1 MNLTFILNKY
11 LCDLERY
18 REEVIAK
25 DSRNLYKGNKSM
37 LKYVDISCFFDIFSY
52 LC

>member
-1 MNLTFILNKY
+1 MLY

-37 LKYVDISCFFDIFSY
+37 LKYVDIFCVFDIFSY